1 MHILFYCSVASKE
14 MSDDDIL
21 DILKVARENNSQKN
35 ITGILV
41 FQKKTREFM
50 QILEGEKEAV
60 FDLLDKIHDDERHTG
75 LELVYD
81 LKNEERTFK
90 DWSMAFANLETVDKS
105 KLEGI
110 SEFLEKGFTSELL
123 KDNPAKTS
131 RLIKTFKTFIEND

>member
-1 MHILFYCSVASKE
+1 

-21 DILKVARENNSQKN
+21 DILKISRENNSKKN

-50 QILEGEKEAV
+50 QILEGEKDAI
-60 FDLLDKIHDDERHTG
+60 FDMLDTIQNDNRHTG

-81 LKNEERTFK
+81 EEIEERMFK
-90 DWSMAFANLETVDKS
+90 NWSMAFADLENVDKC
-105 KLEGI
+105 KLDGV

-123 KDNPAKTS
+123 KENPTKTS
-131 RLIKTFKTFIEND
+131 RLIKTFRTFIE

>member
-1 MHILFYCSVASKE
+1 MHILFYCSVANQE
-14 MSDDDIL
+14 MSDDAIL
-21 DILKVARENNSQKN
+21 DILKVAREHNSQKD

-50 QILEGEKEAV
+50 QILEGKKEAV
-60 FDLLDKIHDDERHTG
+60 FDLLDKIQDDERHTS

-81 LKNEERTFK
+81 KEVEERTFK
-90 DWSMAFANLETVDKS
+90 NWSMAFADLDTVDKS
-105 KLEGI
+105 KLEGV

-123 KDNPAKTS
+123 KENPAKTS